1 MRHSI
6 VTLIVLAVAA
16 PANADPPAGIQAE
29 LGFRYG
35 SAYINGVDSG
45 PGSVRG
51 VEAAIGI
58 RPRPMLLLYTEYE
71 AAVQSY
77 RAPPSVDEAARAGL
91 TPVGGSGIE
100 QRLGVAAR
108 YTVDRIGDYNQREGG
123 WADVWVEA
131 GAGVEHFDWD
141 AGGVWTRPDVAL
153 GIGLTTALRIGR
165 QAHGMT
171 YALRAQFAPKQ
182 SVSNRLECGGP
193 CDAPSAG
200 TGWDRSVV
208 FDVGWAFG
216 R

>member
-1 MRHSI
+1 MRHSF
-6 VTLIVLAVAA
+6 VTIIALGVAA
-16 PANADPPAGIQAE
+16 PASADPPAAVQAE

-58 RPRPMLLLYTEYE
+58 RPRPMFLLYAEYE
-71 AAVQSY
+71 VAAQSY
-77 RAPPSVDEAARAGL
+77 RAPAPPNDAAQAGL
-91 TPVGGSGIE
+91 IPVGGSGLE
-100 QRLGVAAR
+100 QRLGVAGR
-108 YTVDRIGDYNQREGG
+108 YTVDRIGDDERRESG
-123 WADVWVEA
+123 WLDVWVEA

-141 AGGVWTRPDVAL
+141 AGGVWTRPDIAL
-153 GIGLTTALRIGR
+153 GLGLTTEFRIGR
-165 QAHGMT
+165 HLHGMT

-182 SVSNRLECGGP
+182 SVSNRLACGGP

-200 TGWDRSVV
+200 TGWDRSVLL
-208 FDVGWAFG
+208 DVAWAFG